1 MGNNSIRSNIKV
13 ENVMSEIKMI
23 LSANKNKRIVV
34 LEGIDDY
41 KLLSK
46 FVEEDVILKESF
58 NSKQGVLEIVNKF
71 KNNNKVI
78 GIVDKDYDEIIDE
91 KGLFYYDYSSM
102 EVMMSN
108 SIEAFESLCSE
119 CYTEKVNIEEFREKI
134 FKGLRAISLL
144 RKYNHI
150 NKLEVSINNIAI
162 CNILSED
169 NTVCKEKLLDLVNS
183 RSESNTKWQES
194 KKDVEKYID
203 NRMEKDYTLE
213 ELMYLTRG
221 HDFIYMFSTYCSKLN
236 GKHYKIDVIHGMLR
250 CAYTLKHLKNSKLWT
265 SLKEYS
271 DIENIYF
278 FREQNNTINNF

>member
-58 NSKQGVLEIVNKF
+58 NSKQGVLDIVNKF

-134 FKGLRAISLL
+134 FKGLKAISLL

>member
-58 NSKQGVLEIVNKF
+58 NSKQGVLDIVNKF

-78 GIVDKDYDEIIDE
+78 GIIDKDYDEVIDE

-119 CYTEKVNIEEFREKI
+119 CYTEKVNVEEFREKI
-134 FKGLRAISLL
+134 FKGLKAISLL

-150 NKLEVSINNIAI
+150 DKLEVSINNITI
-162 CNILSED
+162 SNILSED
-169 NTVCKEKLLDLVNS
+169 NTVCKAKLLDLVNS

-221 HDFIYMFSTYCSKLN
+221 HDFIYMFSVYCSKLN
-236 GKHYKIDVIHGMLR
+236 GKHYKIDAIHGMLR
-250 CAYTLKHLKNSKLWT
+250 CAYTLKHLKSSKLWT